1 MGDTFLGYR
10 RSDGQVGVRNHI
22 GVMSIMDNVNPI
34 TRAISDGVAGAVP
47 ITTLFVRG
55 QYGKDLE
62 MAYNTLAGMG
72 RNPNLAGVVIVGLE
86 ETSTNIVADR
96 VRNTGKPVET
106 VLVQELGGTVAAT
119 AAGVSKAAKMAIDAS
134 KLRREPIPVSELVL
148 GLECGGSDT
157 TSGLAGN
164 PALGR
169 AADRLI
175 AEGGTAVI
183 TETSEFLGAE
193 DLFAERAVNDD
204 VKQAFLKMILD
215 HEAKAMESG
224 VDIRGSNPVPDNI
237 RGGLT
242 TIEEKALGAM
252 AKAGTTPL
260 VDVLEYSEA
269 PTKKGLHF
277 MAGSAPAVESLT
289 GLAGGGCQLC
299 VFTTGVG
306 NTIGNMIM
314 PTAKISGNINTVTD
328 FTDNID
334 FDVSDILEKDKPT
347 AEAGDELY
355 DYILEMA
362 SGMITTSEALKQQET
377 AISRFGL
384 TI

>member
-1 MGDTFLGYR
+1 
-10 RSDGQVGVRNHI
+10 
-22 GVMSIMDNVNPI
+22 
-34 TRAISDGVAGAVP
+34 
-47 ITTLFVRG
+47 
-55 QYGKDLE
+55 
-62 MAYNTLAGMG
+62 
-72 RNPNLAGVVIVGLE
+72 
-86 ETSTNIVADR
+86 
-96 VRNTGKPVET
+96 
-106 VLVQELGGTVAAT
+106 
-119 AAGVSKAAKMAIDAS
+119 
-134 KLRREPIPVSELVL
+134 
-148 GLECGGSDT
+148 
-157 TSGLAGN
+157 
-164 PALGR
+164 
-169 AADRLI
+169 
-175 AEGGTAVI
+175 
-183 TETSEFLGAE
+183 
-193 DLFAERAVNDD
+193 
-204 VKQAFLKMILD
+204 
-215 HEAKAMESG
+215 MESG
-224 VDIRGSNPVPDNI
+224 VDIRGANPVPDNI